1 MWSRGWG
8 RKEAAA
14 PRGPGVAAPDRGS
27 GGCEAGAE
35 RGGRCVWRGWWGC
48 RCAGGGGGVEG
59 RGVKFK
65 ARPGPVPAEGRGAR
79 EGIRV
84 WPGCGDR
91 PESFK
96 GESGYLEGAQGDWS

>member
-1 MWSRGWG
+1 MGV
-8 RKEAAA
+8 A
-14 PRGPGVAAPDRGS
+14 GPGRSEGKVCMARV
-27 GGCEAGAE
+27 GGG
-35 RGGRCVWRGWWGC
+35 

-59 RGVKFK
+59 LGVKFK